1 MCSIMP
7 SNGYNCLI
15 CQTMLGW
22 NPTNPCTTHEHHEHA
37 LHYLHRCEMLRADA
51 LRQPATFMVRMQLS
65 AAAPVGG
72 WSLTGS
78 GWLSNHESAPSRH
91 VVSPIE
97 LDTQQD
103 HG

>member
-37 LHYLHRCEMLRADA
+37 LLSCMCRCKTPRTDA
-51 LRQPATFMVRMQLS
+51 LRQSAGFMACLQSLVPHPRGGCLEPHRLPAFEPRICT
-65 AAAPVGG
+65 
-72 WSLTGS
+72 
-78 GWLSNHESAPSRH
+78 
-91 VVSPIE
+91 
-97 LDTQQD
+97 
-103 HG
+103 